1 MTIDLSRPL
10 LLIHRAL
17 NTNLCRAIGDS
28 RSEARRAF
36 QCTVKTDF
44 FINALVPLLPQ
55 EKALNETVR
64 AQGRVKIG
72 LRILQRIV
80 EDLPAGRSRRGSD
93 MPPAYHSLPRRRFA
107 TPIPTRNTQTVRHG
121 DKPSERF
128 SHRRGH
134 SRMTRKQTAQL
145 TPRTFK
151 KIRATP

>member
-1 MTIDLSRPL
+1 MKIDLSCSL

-64 AQGRVKIG
+64 SQGRVKIG

-80 EDLPAGRSRRGSD
+80 READPYKKHPNRSS
-93 MPPAYHSLPRRRFA
+93 PQQTEETLKLSLP
-107 TPIPTRNTQTVRHG
+107 
-121 DKPSERF
+121 
-128 SHRRGH
+128 
-134 SRMTRKQTAQL
+134 
-145 TPRTFK
+145 
-151 KIRATP
+151 